1 MIIEISKLIELNKK
15 HIELKKKLDNITT
28 DILAMG
34 DGLLEGDNCN
44 LLVKDGKIEIVP
56 KPGLS
61 NSGD

>member
-15 HIELKKKLDNITT
+15 HIELKKKLDKITT

-34 DGLLEGDNCN
+34 DGLLEGDTCN
-44 LLVKDGKIEIVP
+44 ILVKDGKIEIVP

-61 NSGD
+61 NPGD